1 MSNLIIFDTFAKGK
15 ATTTE
20 RSGNCVIYTRVSTK
34 EQADNNMSLDTQ
46 RKYCETFAVKNGY
59 PIMGY
64 YGGTFESAKTDERN
78 QFNKM
83 LTAVKRTNQ
92 KISYIIVYS
101 VDRFSRSGANAIYIA
116 EQLKKQG
123 ISILSVTQPTDSTT
137 ASGSLQQNI
146 QFIFS
151 EYDNQLRREK
161 CMTGTK
167 ESLLRGEWCTK
178 PPLGYDII
186 RTNGVRKIVINPK
199 GKLIKK
205 AFVWKAEHGYSS
217 ERIRE
222 ELAKLGLKLCH
233 QRIPEILRNPF
244 YCGLMSHNLLEGKVV
259 EGKHEK
265 LVSRELFLKAN
276 DALDQNTHGYKISP
290 ENEALPLKRFVKC
303 DTCGSFLRGYIVKS
317 KGLYYYKCNTVGC
330 GNNKSAN
337 ALNAAFSRVL
347 NRLSLIATDYEK
359 ELIKTQM
366 IALYNQSQE
375 DQHSTHETSESQLQ
389 EISKKLERIEERFM
403 DEEISKDLY
412 DKYTSKLTEERKQIE
427 QILAKSGN
435 QVSNLEEKINCMI
448 EMAGNL
454 SVYWDSASYSIKQKL
469 QFMLFPEGISYNR
482 KTDECRTSTINS
494 VFLEILRWKQDFTNE
509 KSGIPELNLS
519 YAALV
524 AGSRIELPTLGL

>member
-1 MSNLIIFDTFAKGK
+1 MSSNLIIFDSFAKGK
-15 ATTTE
+15 TTTSD
-20 RSGNCVIYTRVSTK
+20 RTGNCVIYTRVSTK

-46 RKYCETFAVKNGY
+46 RKYCETFALKNGY

-64 YGGTFESAKTDERN
+64 YGGTYESAKTDERN

-83 LTAVKRTNQ
+83 LTTVKKSNQ

-123 ISILSVTQPTDSTT
+123 ISIVSVTQPTDSTT

-178 PPLGYDII
+178 PPLGFDIV
-186 RTNGVRKIVINPK
+186 RTNGAKKIIVNRT
-199 GKLIKK
+199 GKILRN
-205 AFVWKAEHGYSS
+205 AFKWKAEHGYTS
-217 ERIRE
+217 EKIRE
-222 ELAKLGLKLCH
+222 ELAKLGVKLCH

-244 YCGLMSHNLLEGKVV
+244 YCGLISHNLLEGKVV
-259 EGKHEK
+259 EGKQEK

-276 DALDQNTHGYKISP
+276 DALNNNTHGYKISL
-290 ENEALPLKRFVKC
+290 ENEALPLKRFIKC
-303 DTCGSFLRGYIVKS
+303 DTCGSYLRGYIVKS
-317 KGLYYYKCNTVGC
+317 KGLHYYKCNTVGC

-337 ALNAAFSRVL
+337 ALNATFSQILSRF
-347 NRLSLIATDYEK
+347 SLIATDYEK
-359 ELIKTQM
+359 DLIKRQM
-366 IALYNQSQE
+366 IALYNQSKE
-375 DQHSTHETSESQLQ
+375 DQHSTRETSENQLQ

-403 DEEISKDLY
+403 NEEISKELY
-412 DKYTSKLTEERKQIE
+412 DKYTLKLNEERKQIQ
-427 QILAKSGN
+427 QILARSEN
-435 QVSNLEEKINCMI
+435 PVSNLEEKINHII
-448 EMAGNL
+448 EMAGKL
-454 SVYWDSASYSIKQKL
+454 SIYWGSANYVIKQKL
-469 QFMLFPEGISYNR
+469 QYLLFPEGIRYNR
-482 KTDECRTSTINS
+482 KTDQCRTNKING
-494 VFLEILRWKQDFTNE
+494 VFLQILRWTQDFRNE

-524 AGSRIELPTLGL
+524 VRRGKEA